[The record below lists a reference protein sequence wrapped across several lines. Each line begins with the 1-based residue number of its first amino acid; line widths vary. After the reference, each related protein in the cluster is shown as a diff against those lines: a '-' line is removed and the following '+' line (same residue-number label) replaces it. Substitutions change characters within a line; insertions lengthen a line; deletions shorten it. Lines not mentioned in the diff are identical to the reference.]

1 MYKTCTNSIKKA
13 NKICVYHKNIVP
25 LRTNYYKYNLIFMK
39 KWISYIV
46 LILAIAIYST
56 VGILTRCASMYP
68 FMSWQYVLFVV
79 GAVGVLGVYAIIWQQ
94 LIQRM
99 EISLAYM
106 FKGLG
111 VVFALL
117 ICHYVF
123 DEVITTRNILG
134 AVVIIAGITL
144 FALADAR
151 NDGVV
156 E

>member
-1 MYKTCTNSIKKA
+1 M
-13 NKICVYHKNIVP
+13 
-25 LRTNYYKYNLIFMK
+25 
-39 KWISYIV
+39 
-46 LILAIAIYST
+46 LILDIDIYSL
-56 VGILTRCASMYP
+56 VGVMTRCASMYP

-79 GAVGVLGVYAIIWQQ
+79 GAVGVLGVYAILWQQ
-94 LIQRM
+94 LIQRLD
-99 EISLAYM
+99 ISLAYM

-123 DEVITTRNILG
+123 DEVITTRNIIG
-134 AVVIIAGITL
+134 ALIIISGITL
-144 FALADAR
+144 FTWADAR

>member
-1 MYKTCTNSIKKA
+1 
-13 NKICVYHKNIVP
+13 
-25 LRTNYYKYNLIFMK
+25 MK

-68 FMSWQYVLFVV
+68 FLRWQYILFVV
-79 GAVGVLGVYAIIWQQ
+79 GAVGVLGIYAILWQQ

-99 EISLAYM
+99 DISLAYM

-123 DEVITTRNILG
+123 DEVITAHNIIG
-134 AVVIIAGITL
+134 AIVIIAGITL
-144 FALADAR
+144 FAWADAR

>member
-1 MYKTCTNSIKKA
+1 
-13 NKICVYHKNIVP
+13 
-25 LRTNYYKYNLIFMK
+25 MK
-39 KWISYIV
+39 KWTSYIV

-56 VGILTRCASMYP
+56 VGILTRCAAMYP
-68 FMSWQYVLFVV
+68 FLSWQYILFVV
-79 GAVGVLGVYAIIWQQ
+79 GAVGVLGIYAILWQQ

-99 EISLAYM
+99 DISLAYM

-123 DEVITTRNILG
+123 DEIITIHNIIG
-134 AVVIIAGITL
+134 AIIIISGITL
-144 FALADAR
+144 FAWTDAKSS
-151 NDGVV
+151 GVV

>member
-1 MYKTCTNSIKKA
+1 
-13 NKICVYHKNIVP
+13 
-25 LRTNYYKYNLIFMK
+25 MK
-39 KWISYIV
+39 KWLSYIM

-56 VGILTRCASMYP
+56 VGVLTRCASMYL
-68 FMSWQYVLFVV
+68 FLSWQYILFVI
-79 GAVGVLGVYAIIWQQ
+79 GAVGVLGIYAIIWQQ

-123 DEVITTRNILG
+123 DEVITPHNIIG
-134 AVVIIAGITL
+134 AIIIIAGITL
-144 FALADAR
+144 FAWADNREKTA
-151 NDGVV
+151 
-156 E
+156 